1 MDEVRKKVHL
11 AVKEKQFILLVE
23 DDIHFIHAP
32 RKPSSST
39 TSTSWHM
46 CTALADIHDEIEAV
60 PQNVDINQNHR
71 SVRVTMTDGTVRQ
84 CRGGIDI
91 NHLLG
96 YLRVKLPSY
105 FSSSY
110 LSSLPGEYKM
120 FDLSNV
126 QHSFENLRVYWDAA
140 RNEMETLRTSWL
152 LDEFQQNLHSKAD
165 YSAALNHLL
174 EVCPELGQYMA
185 DFQLVL
191 TGDFP
196 TWKYNKKLVAE
207 WNEGVARRMPLIIP
221 WQGPFHVVLNA
232 EESTV
237 QIFWA
242 FFEKLYKALFGR
254 NKRFPKKPKSE
265 KVSLISTAA
274 FGGWLIIREYVLDLF
289 GPCKDPQYVML
300 VNLLDEI
307 SCFNFFFYTA
317 FFRGGNFET
326 WLHSLLRGSM
336 MFINFRR
343 RNYDKATLC
352 QLSDILFHVS
362 NNVGLGERIQQ
373 FLQVFTEKKVEIL
386 HSVLRRCVP
395 IWAEPHIICMI
406 AHALSGRR
414 FDAEFSQWFLPN
426 YLRGHVGRDLTG
438 LSLKSAE
445 FLFDLF
451 SEVWCTLG
459 QTVKVPRG
467 NRKFQPYYFPA
478 LDTTMDQR
486 AMPMAYSFLGN
497 EPDSTVCCDLTHCQQ
512 QQSQNWRKLNCGHS
526 FHATCLGDRERS
538 LVCPICH
545 PLLEQRIRE
554 LSTTMNRYL
563 AGDELDSD
571 ESDQESDDD
580 DDNDED
586 PDSTGSS
593 FDEPSQSQVDEFKL
607 KVQARARVLTQNH
620 PQSVLPQFG
629 NAVQKPTTSNS
640 SDNQDHQQ
648 PVVRDLYRCQ
658 QEGCGKICKSLGG
671 LTLHSRKMHK
681 K

>member
-1 MDEVRKKVHL
+1 MNLIPTGTYICEDHLTLADKDEQVCRKAGYTPPKKRSRSEAGAEEHPRNWVELKHKVETLEREYKDLEQKQTEQEEKNIKLQKKLEEITKQNAWLMEDQQQKEELNNDLKEENIMLQKKLNGDTTFSTLVQQFHKALVQHYSKGGKHLYDPDEMEKFCYVNAPGLFEDIFIAIYNEEKDTPSNKRTNLQRVRVVAILHNLSFFRNQKNCPMQKANGLQLKLSGASYSSLMSGMVLGYSCHPHSINNYEKSLAKANMDEVRKKVHL

-110 LSSLPGEYKM
+110 LSSLPGEYKR

-165 YSAALNHLL
+165 YSAAFNHLL

-207 WNEGVARRMPLIIP
+207 WNEGVTRRIPLIIP

-254 NKRFPKKPKSE
+254 NKRFPKKSKSE

-274 FGGWLIIREYVLDLF
+274 FGGWLIIRESVLDLF

-386 HSVLRRCVP
+386 HSVLRR
-395 IWAEPHIICMI
+395 
-406 AHALSGRR
+406 
-414 FDAEFSQWFLPN
+414 
-426 YLRGHVGRDLTG
+426 
-438 LSLKSAE
+438 
-445 FLFDLF
+445 
-451 SEVWCTLG
+451 
-459 QTVKVPRG
+459 
-467 NRKFQPYYFPA
+467 
-478 LDTTMDQR
+478 
-486 AMPMAYSFLGN
+486 
-497 EPDSTVCCDLTHCQQ
+497 
-512 QQSQNWRKLNCGHS
+512 
-526 FHATCLGDRERS
+526 
-538 LVCPICH
+538 
-545 PLLEQRIRE
+545 
-554 LSTTMNRYL
+554 
-563 AGDELDSD
+563 
-571 ESDQESDDD
+571 
-580 DDNDED
+580 
-586 PDSTGSS
+586 
-593 FDEPSQSQVDEFKL
+593 
-607 KVQARARVLTQNH
+607 
-620 PQSVLPQFG
+620 
-629 NAVQKPTTSNS
+629 
-640 SDNQDHQQ
+640 
-648 PVVRDLYRCQ
+648 
-658 QEGCGKICKSLGG
+658 
-671 LTLHSRKMHK
+671 
-681 K
+681 